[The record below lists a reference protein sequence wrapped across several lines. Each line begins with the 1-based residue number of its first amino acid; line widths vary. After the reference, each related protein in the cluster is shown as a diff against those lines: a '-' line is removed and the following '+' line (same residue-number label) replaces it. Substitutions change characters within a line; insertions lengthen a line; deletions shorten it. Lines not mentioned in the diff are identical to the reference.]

1 MADRR
6 CWKCKQPFGP
16 FERPMDFTYDGTT
29 ITRHDDCVSALMRGI
44 EAAVEA
50 VRGLVEAV
58 EALRDSE
65 NTERRPDYARAFAD
79 DDLLGSLF
87 QAASAA
93 KEVLGG

>member
-29 ITRHDDCVSALMRGI
+29 ITRHDDCVPALMRGI

-50 VRGLVEAV
+50 VRGLVEAC
-58 EALRDSE
+58 EAFNSVWYSSDPNVYE
-65 NTERRPDYARAFAD
+65 DAREVMAK
-79 DDLLGSLF
+79 
-87 QAASAA
+87 AARSA
-93 KEVLGG
+93 KEVLRG